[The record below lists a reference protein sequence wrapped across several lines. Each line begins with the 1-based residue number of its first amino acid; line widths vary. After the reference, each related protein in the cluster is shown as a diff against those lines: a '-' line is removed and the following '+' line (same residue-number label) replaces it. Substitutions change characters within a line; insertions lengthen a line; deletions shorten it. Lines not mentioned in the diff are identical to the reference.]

1 MSFVRTLATLAVGF
15 AAAKGFDKYKSLG
28 GMEGVKGAMKAN
40 PALAP
45 MADAMDKMTGAGGK
59 QGDLSGGL
67 TAMLGALGG
76 AAAAGMQNLGSMM
89 DQMTGTNAATATM
102 EANAR
107 LMIRAMIMAAKADGV
122 ITPAERAQIEA
133 HLTDSTPEERAF
145 VAAEMAAEADP
156 VALARDVADGAKAQ
170 VYAAA
175 ASVAR
180 ADTPP
185 EQQFL
190 AALGGALGLDR
201 ATRAAMHAQLG
212 LSPPAA

>member
-1 MSFVRTLATLAVGF
+1 MSFVRTLATLAAGF
-15 AAAKGFDKYKSLG
+15 AAARGLDKYRSMG
-28 GMEGVKGAMKAN
+28 GLEGVKGALKAN

-45 MADAMDKMTGAGGK
+45 MADALERMTGAGGK
-59 QGDLSGGL
+59 AGDRSGGL
-67 TAMLGALGG
+67 AAMLGALGG
-76 AAAAGMQNLGSMM
+76 AAAAGMQNLGSMV
-89 DQMTGTNAATATM
+89 DQMTGTGAATATM

-122 ITPAERAQIEA
+122 ITPEERARIEA
-133 HLTDSTPEERAF
+133 HLTESTPEERAF
-145 VAAEMAAEADP
+145 VAAEMEAEADP
-156 VALARDVADGAKAQ
+156 VALAREVAEGARAQ

-180 ADTPP
+180 GDTPA

-201 ATRAAMHAQLG
+201 ATRAAMHAQIG
-212 LSPPAA
+212 LAPPAA